1 VSEHSVAL
9 ASAQPLIL
17 YLFMILDNIAPPIA
31 SCLGDITTLCLLT
44 GMSYLYLNLLQ
55 APFILVV
62 IIITIFIGAAGWA
75 VLANK
80 NPHVKPLLREG
91 WSPLFGAMVISNG
104 TGAVLDL
111 FVSRYKDYGLLAVAN
126 TSVFGFLTASFKSF

>member
-1 VSEHSVAL
+1 M
-9 ASAQPLIL
+9 AS
-17 YLFMILDNIAPPIA
+17 DNIAPPIA

-44 GMSYLYLNLLQ
+44 AMAYLYINLLQ
-55 APFILVV
+55 APFILVA
-62 IIITIFIGAAGWA
+62 IIVAIFVGAAGWA

-91 WSPLFGAMVISNG
+91 WSPLFGAMIISNG

-126 TSVFGFLTASFKSF
+126 TSVFGFPTASLMSF

>member
-1 VSEHSVAL
+1 
-9 ASAQPLIL
+9 
-17 YLFMILDNIAPPIA
+17 MILDNIAPPIA
-31 SCLGDITTLCLLT
+31 SCLGDLTTLCLLT
-44 GMSYLYLNLLQ
+44 GVSYLYINLLE
-55 APFILVV
+55 APFILV
-62 IIITIFIGAAGWA
+62 IIIVAIFVGAIGWA

-91 WSPLFGAMVISNG
+91 WTPLFGAMIISNG

-126 TSVFGFLTASFKSF
+126 TSGFRVSRSILDNFLT

>member
-1 VSEHSVAL
+1 MV
-9 ASAQPLIL
+9 
-17 YLFMILDNIAPPIA
+17 LDNIAPPIA

-44 GMSYLYLNLLQ
+44 GISFLYIHLLQ
-55 APFILVV
+55 TPFILV
-62 IIITIFIGAAGWA
+62 IIIVAIFIGAIGWA
-75 VLANK
+75 ILANK

-91 WSPLFGAMVISNG
+91 WSPLFGAMIISNG

-126 TSVFGFLTASFKSF
+126 TSVFGFLTISLMSF